1 MECKTR
7 LPLGSHE
14 GSSPLLTK
22 GSPTTPE
29 NSSLLPMGL
38 RVPASK
44 SDRSSKGFMRSWN
57 VLDAIPT
64 DLQCCD
70 LTWSETASDAK
81 VGCPGVSGHGR
92 GYDMQDYIEIHSG
105 SFYGSLSVSLDIQI
119 SQPLSSD
126 VPARSGSGFYP
137 SLRSDLGSTARN
149 LSKVS
154 RFYPIRSDFYLSARL
169 VAMKR
174 AGDHAIP
181 MQSDGRTVIGSQH
194 LFGTDIGELLLG
206 YCHIGRSS
214 VGNAIRGWVCYLEP
228 TKFGMVGRN
237 RTSNPAVE
245 KICVFGEW
253 VVYVQVVYV
262 ILCYVSTNYQ
272 HAFPCMPQSR
282 KKRTCLQFKNLCNL
296 KKKKIDY

>member
-7 LPLGSHE
+7 MPLGSHE

-22 GSPTTPE
+22 GSPTTSE

-70 LTWSETASDAK
+70 LTWSEPASDAK

-105 SFYGSLSVSLDIQI
+105 SFYGSFYVSLDMQI

-126 VPARSGSGFYP
+126 APARSGSGFYP

-169 VAMKR
+169 
-174 AGDHAIP
+174 
-181 MQSDGRTVIGSQH
+181 
-194 LFGTDIGELLLG
+194 
-206 YCHIGRSS
+206 
-214 VGNAIRGWVCYLEP
+214 
-228 TKFGMVGRN
+228 
-237 RTSNPAVE
+237 
-245 KICVFGEW
+245 
-253 VVYVQVVYV
+253 
-262 ILCYVSTNYQ
+262 
-272 HAFPCMPQSR
+272 
-282 KKRTCLQFKNLCNL
+282 
-296 KKKKIDY
+296 